1 MIDEAQS
8 HAHVHVDAPKD
19 VEDKPATRQPHF
31 RKRSGA
37 YTLPRRIST
46 YNTAQCQPLLT
57 QKAQDPLIIPKRPS
71 AEYRSTSP
79 PYADGEESSA
89 DEEPH
94 RPPMHKR
101 QSSNAQSVH
110 EGAGT
115 KSISTTIG
123 LIAHSLADGISLGA
137 SSSAALSSS
146 SGVSLDV
153 VVFLAIIIHKAPA
166 AFGLT
171 SVLLGDGWS
180 RGKIRQALIL
190 FAAAAPLGAVG
201 VYFILK
207 TVAHLGG
214 KEHEQASMKWWTGF
228 ALLVSG
234 GTFVSCR
241 PVL

>member
-19 VEDKPATRQPHF
+19 VEDKPAQRQPHF

-37 YTLPRRIST
+37 YTLPRRISN

-57 QKAQDPLIIPKRPS
+57 QKGQDPLFTPNRPS
-71 AEYRSTSP
+71 SEHRTSE
-79 PYADGEESSA
+79 GEESSG

-101 QSSNAQSVH
+101 QGSNAPSVH
-110 EGAGT
+110 EGSGT

-214 KEHEQASMKWWTGF
+214 KAHEEASMKWWTGF

-234 GTFVSCR
+234 GTFVSARSYHLERC
-241 PVL
+241 